1 MCCYSLICDLS
12 KTANNMAG
20 YCDPIRLEPSWKAV
34 LENELSK
41 DYMVALR
48 AYLLAQRSAGKVIF
62 PSTEEIFSALNST
75 SFESTK
81 IVILG
86 QDPYHGE
93 GQAHGLCFSVK
104 AGVRVPPSLRN
115 IYKELYADLGCLA
128 PAHGNLVPWAKQG
141 VLLLNSVLTVES
153 GQAASHKG
161 IGWEQ
166 FTDKVIES
174 LNEQKRHLVFFL
186 WGNHA
191 KKKGEMIDR
200 SKHLVL
206 SCAHPSPL
214 SASRGY
220 FGNHHFSMANSYL
233 QQHGSK
239 PINWQLTE
247 IV

>member
-1 MCCYSLICDLS
+1 
-12 KTANNMAG
+12 MASD
-20 YCDPIRLEPSWKAV
+20 CDPVRLEPSWKVV
-34 LENELSK
+34 LGNELSK
-41 DYMVALR
+41 DYMVALHS
-48 AYLLAQRSAGKVIF
+48 YLLTQRSAGKVIF
-62 PSTEEIFSALNST
+62 PSKEEVFSALNST

-81 IVILG
+81 VVILG

-104 AGVRVPPSLRN
+104 AGVKVPPSLRN
-115 IYKELYADLGCLA
+115 IYKELHADLGCLA
-128 PAHGNLVPWAKQG
+128 PAHGNLMSWAKQG
-141 VLLLNSVLTVES
+141 VLLLNCVLTVES
-153 GQAASHKG
+153 GLAASHKG

-174 LNEQKRHLVFFL
+174 LNEQKKHLVFIL
-186 WGNHA
+186 WGNYA
-191 KKKGEMIDR
+191 QKKGEMIDR

-206 SCAHPSPL
+206 SCSHPSPL

-220 FGNHHFSMANSYL
+220 FGNHHFSMTNTYL
-233 QQHGSK
+233 QEHGSK

>member
-1 MCCYSLICDLS
+1 MASDCDS
-12 KTANNMAG
+12 
-20 YCDPIRLEPSWKAV
+20 IRLESSWEAT
-34 LENELSK
+34 LGHELSK
-41 DYMVALR
+41 GYMVALH

-62 PSTEEIFSALNST
+62 PLKEEVFSALNLT
-75 SFESTK
+75 SFKSTK
-81 IVILG
+81 VVILG

-115 IYKELYADLGCLA
+115 VYKELYADLGCRA
-128 PAHGNLVPWAKQG
+128 PAHGNLVPWAQQG

-166 FTDKVIES
+166 FTDKIIES
-174 LNEQKRHLVFFL
+174 LNEQKKHLVFIL
-186 WGNHA
+186 WGNYA
-191 KKKGEMIDR
+191 QKKGEIIDR

-220 FGNHHFSMANSYL
+220 FGNHHFSMANTYL
-233 QQHGSK
+233 QQHGSN
-239 PINWQLTE
+239 PIDWQLTE

>member
-1 MCCYSLICDLS
+1 MASDCDS
-12 KTANNMAG
+12 
-20 YCDPIRLEPSWKAV
+20 IRLESSWEAT
-34 LENELSK
+34 LGHELSK
-41 DYMVALR
+41 GYMVALH

-62 PSTEEIFSALNST
+62 PLKEEVFSALNLT
-75 SFESTK
+75 SFKSTK
-81 IVILG
+81 VVILG

-115 IYKELYADLGCLA
+115 IYKELYADLGCRA
-128 PAHGNLVPWAKQG
+128 PAHGNLVPWAQQG

-166 FTDKVIES
+166 FTDKIIES
-174 LNEQKRHLVFFL
+174 LNEQKKHLVFIL
-186 WGNHA
+186 WGNYA
-191 KKKGEMIDR
+191 QKKGEIIDR

-220 FGNHHFSMANSYL
+220 FGNHHFSMANTYL
-233 QQHGSK
+233 QQHGSN
-239 PINWQLTE
+239 PIDWQLTE